1 MSGYDVDKDYALI
14 IAVLDGRLRAD
25 DFFTSIKSRDDS
37 GELHVKEAAT
47 FTREENGK
55 IRLNNKGYVGGWKGG
70 GIGLAVGILLGGPIG
85 LAAVGG
91 IVGYMRSKERRE
103 LRDSLN
109 AQLGP
114 EQSAIALTLDNPI
127 DWEVLRE
134 VGNAFGAKLLH
145 AEIGGEPLAK
155 VAELAEDENVQ
166 QAVEEEFD
174 EVVAE

>member
-1 MSGYDVDKDYALI
+1 MGIYQSDEDYDLV
-14 IAVLDGRLRAD
+14 IAVFDSRIKAD
-25 DFFTSIKSRDDS
+25 EFYEVVRSHEERGSFAI
-37 GELHVKEAAT
+37 KEAAT